1 MSQNG
6 WQHSHYRK
14 KTPNHDENQMFVNS
28 YLGFYWVK
36 FEIKDPAEYT
46 RQGMPYKF
54 GRKLL
59 GFSTKGFP
67 IICSGSSKV
76 RTTKILCQNLE
87 FWWVF
92 FFRCVYRTH
101 RIWKINHLPATFCQ
115 AEDGTFYRIQEFYL
129 YIKLFLSIL
138 IAVMFFLPHMA
149 KFKYLANSF

>member
-1 MSQNG
+1 M
-6 WQHSHYRK
+6 K
-14 KTPNHDENQMFVNS
+14 LKILPNIHVRACRTNSVENYF
-28 YLGFYWVK
+28 
-36 FEIKDPAEYT
+36 
-46 RQGMPYKF
+46 
-54 GRKLL
+54 

-87 FWWVF
+87 FWWGF

-129 YIKLFLSIL
+129 YIKLF
-138 IAVMFFLPHMA
+138 FFL
-149 KFKYLANSF
+149 YLLLSCFSYRTWPNLNTSLILFNWFNAFVLLWAQHTIAPTYIAAI